1 MADSKMKWQVDVS
14 GDLSPLDQMNE
25 RVEKLAQSFAAS
37 QKASERGAKAAKGS
51 YQALEK
57 ELKDNVRELKRV
69 EVGSKAFDKQ
79 KAKVAALQQRLA
91 GAKAEMKQ
99 GTTAA
104 QKLAAAA
111 RGSVA
116 QVAGIAGGMI
126 GVQTA
131 ITAVVSELEK
141 AKNLQLKAHQQEL
154 TLEAALADI
163 GLNIGGD
170 KVSQARDMIE
180 TNAQGLGTTQEGLA
194 NLLGVAISAG
204 AKDLEEAMKVS
215 AAALEVTVG
224 DATAAQELA
233 ATALDITSLSGSDDF
248 KGALGQV
255 AQVQS
260 QVRSTNAQEF
270 FSNIGPALAAA
281 TADRS
286 NIDGITTERTLEMS
300 SVFSQVLKDRTGAN
314 TATAVRQFVTRLDTF
329 VPQLSQKMKDGS
341 KTKLTKED
349 IDAFRGSRSMD
360 ERIEMFR
367 GNEDLRKQF
376 LDQQQEGI
384 GKGAI
389 SEFISGTD
397 RALEIETKA
406 STAITSLA
414 EANTSYEQ
422 LAKGIGD
429 ATTFLQADR
438 QAIANLEG
446 HQTGTLEAR
455 RTGAARKIMTHTMA
469 NINMPGMD
477 QIQAFS
483 ANAQFDALGEGDD
496 AIAEVK
502 EFLQT
507 MMTGENNSFY
517 MGDLSKQDAAFVKKQ
532 IEVLDQ
538 IATNTAAPAEAPT
551 ININQPSAGPRPIK
565 PAAAAA
571 P

>member
-1 MADSKMKWQVDVS
+1 MADSKLKWQLDVG

-25 RVEKLAQSFAAS
+25 RVEQLAQSFAAS

-57 ELKDNVRELKRV
+57 ELKDNVRALKKV
-69 EVGSKAFDKQ
+69 EIGSKAFDTQ

-204 AKDLEEAMKVS
+204 AKDLEEAMAVS

-248 KGALGQV
+248 RGALGQV

-341 KTKLTKED
+341 KTKLTKEE

-376 LDQQQEGI
+376 LDQQKEGI

-406 STAITSLA
+406 ATAITSLA
-414 EANTSYEQ
+414 DANTSYEQ

-438 QAIANLEG
+438 QATANLEG

-455 RTGAARKIMTHTMA
+455 RSGAARKIMTDTMA

-477 QIQAFS
+477 SVQAFA

-496 AIAEVK
+496 PIAEVK

-517 MGDLSKQDAAFVKKQ
+517 MGDLSKQDAEFVKKQ

-551 ININQPSAGPRPIK
+551 VKINQPSAGPRPIK
-565 PAAAAA
+565 PAAASA